1 VSLSKEIRKTGL
13 AREATIVADE
23 IEDGLRVVLRREQKL
38 QRETGSAQSSDEV
51 ESLSAVSRAQK
62 EVGDRLGG
70 VVEGARL
77 GGGKMEA
84 EEVSIQAVFA
94 WLQMQLSV

>member
-1 VSLSKEIRKTGL
+1 MSLSKEIRKTGL

-38 QRETGSAQSSDEV
+38 QRETGSAQSDEV
-51 ESLSAVSRAQK
+51 ESLSAVSRAQE

-70 VVEGARL
+70 VVEGARW

-84 EEVSIQAVFA
+84 EEVSIQAVFG
-94 WLQMQLSV
+94 WLQMQS